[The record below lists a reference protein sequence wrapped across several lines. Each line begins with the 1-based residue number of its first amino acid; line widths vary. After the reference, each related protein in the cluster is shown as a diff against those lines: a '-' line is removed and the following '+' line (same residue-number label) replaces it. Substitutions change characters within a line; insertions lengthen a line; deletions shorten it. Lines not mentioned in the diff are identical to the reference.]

1 MPRLESTAR
10 PWTPVHVA
18 GVVLALAAAVT
29 HAAWNTV
36 GKRVS
41 EEGLPAQWAF
51 TLAAALLVLAA
62 CMVTLAACMVTL
74 AAGGSFRLTTGLLV
88 LAPVSTVLHTS
99 YGLLLQRAYR
109 SFDVSQ
115 IYPLSRGL
123 APVLVMLGTGS
134 PARIASAQDSVLEA
148 NELGRSVDQVSPL
161 AASACSP
168 ARCLGEGR
176 SSA

>member
-62 CMVTLAACMVTL
+62 CMVTLAA
-74 AAGGSFRLTTGLLV
+74 GGSFRLTTGLLV

-123 APVLVMLGTGS
+123 APVPVMLGTGS